1 MSREGNSMNNGI
13 MENFFCILKTE
24 MFYDQEDNYESL
36 DDLIKAI
43 DDYIY
48 YYNYDRIKRTVS
60 CKLQVTIL

>member
-1 MSREGNSMNNGI
+1 MSRERNSMNNGI
-13 MENFFCILKTE
+13 MENFFFFFKIE

-36 DDLIKAI
+36 DDLIKSI
-43 DDYIY
+43 DDYIC